1 MSEPKGIGKDAMRVS
16 HLPVRVL
23 SGVSVILVLVS
34 GKAGMW
40 RHPYPD
46 NSMVSW
52 GARVKDSDSR
62 HPSRVAR
69 HWLPM

>member
-1 MSEPKGIGKDAMRVS
+1 MSEPMGIGKDGMRVS
-16 HLPVRVL
+16 HVSVWVL

-46 NSMVSW
+46 DSMVSW

-62 HPSRVAR
+62 HPNRVAR
-69 HWLPM
+69 HGLPM